1 MISIIIINAV
11 REYSFSSALQP
22 KYVFEFDS
30 LPESFNYLLLHAVLP
45 WYLLHRAISRAI
57 FRDVST
63 VCARKR
69 GFWEARRVDQA
80 A

>member
-30 LPESFNYLLLHAVLP
+30 LPESFNYLL
-45 WYLLHRAISRAI
+45 HRAISRAI